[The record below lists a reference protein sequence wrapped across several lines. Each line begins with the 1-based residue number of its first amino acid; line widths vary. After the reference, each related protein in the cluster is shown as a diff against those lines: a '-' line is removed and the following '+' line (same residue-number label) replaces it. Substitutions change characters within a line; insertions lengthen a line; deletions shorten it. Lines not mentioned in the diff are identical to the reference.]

1 MHTFASV
8 NRTNKKTHKD
18 MPVNKDALKRF
29 RIMDQLL
36 SDPNHDY
43 TTDEIAYRVN
53 RECTPV
59 SLRMIQKDILAIEE
73 EFGKKIVRN
82 AGGRGTVRYEDQSQP
97 IFYKE
102 LTSDEEEVLREV
114 LKTLGQFEGLENF
127 TWLELL
133 KKKLEMDR
141 PQDQRPLIS
150 FSRNDILQ
158 MPPTLLG
165 RLFTAIS
172 KKETIRFTY
181 TPFGQ
186 APREVTAY
194 PYQLKQYNDRWFLLA
209 TPVGTDEEPYD
220 PEFIANY
227 ALDRISEEFDYE
239 EKIEYKESPVDFDLR
254 FDEVIG
260 VTLYKDAEV
269 ESIYFAVRPTSLN
282 YVRTK
287 FMHPTQMEFEEET
300 ADDFRKKYPSLADCG
315 FFSIE
320 CRPNYELYS
329 KFASFGANVI
339 ILEPTFMAEH
349 MRNMMKAAAE
359 GYGFISE

>member
-1 MHTFASV
+1 
-8 NRTNKKTHKD
+8 

-29 RIMDQLL
+29 RIIDRLL
-36 SDPNHDY
+36 SAPNRDY
-43 TTDEIAYRVN
+43 TTDDIAYRVN

-73 EFGKKIVRN
+73 EFGKELVRN
-82 AGGRGTVRYEDQSQP
+82 ASGRGTVKYADQSQP

-102 LTSDEEEVLREV
+102 LTADEEEVLREV
-114 LKTLGQFEGLENF
+114 LKTLGQFEGLDNF

-133 KKKLEMDR
+133 KKKLEMEHDE
-141 PQDQRPLIS
+141 DQQPLIS

-172 KKETIRFTY
+172 RKKCIQFTY
-181 TPFGQ
+181 TPFGMESMQ
-186 APREVTAY
+186 VTAY

-209 TPVGTDEEPYD
+209 TPVGTEAEPYD
-220 PEFIANY
+220 PEYIANY
-227 ALDRISEEFDYE
+227 ALDRISEKFDYVE
-239 EKIEYKESPVDFDLR
+239 DIPYIQTPVELDMR
-254 FDEVIG
+254 FDEIIG
-260 VTLYKDAEV
+260 VTLYKDADV
-269 ESIYFAVRPTSLN
+269 ETIYFAVRPASLN

-287 FMHPTQMEFEEET
+287 YIHPTQMEFEGKD
-300 ADDFRKKYPSLADCG
+300 ADDLKMKYPALKDCG

-329 KFASFGANVI
+329 RFASFGANMI
-339 ILEPTFMAEH
+339 LLEPTFMAER
-349 MRNMMKAAAE
+349 MRNMVKAAAA
-359 GYGFISE
+359 GYDSIL